1 MIYEVRVLKKIRLGN
16 SELNASRIGLGVMR
30 MGTRSERDAQKTI
43 ESAISHG
50 INFFESANVYGAGKS
65 STAFGRALKD
75 AKISRDKILIQ
86 SKGGIVRGD
95 KFKRVD
101 YSKENLI
108 QSVED
113 ELSRIGTDYLDV
125 FVLHRP
131 DVLVEPDEVAEAFNI
146 LEQSGKVRYFGVS
159 NQNSLDIELLKTA
172 VKQPLIV
179 NQLQFGIMHTGMID
193 QQIHVN
199 MTDDAANMRDAE
211 LLAYSRIHEMTIQ
224 TWSPLQFGYFG
235 GVFVDNPDFPELNE
249 VLGRLADHYQTN
261 KSAIAVAWILRHP
274 ANMQVIIGSMS
285 DHHIQEMA
293 EGDNVNLTR
302 QDWYDIYLAAGNL
315 LP

>member
-1 MIYEVRVLKKIRLGN
+1 MKKIRLGN

-43 ESAISHG
+43 ESAISYG

-95 KFKRVD
+95 NFKRVD

-159 NQNSLDIELLKTA
+159 NQNSLDIELLKIA

-199 MTDDAANMRDAE
+199 MSDDAANMRDAE
-211 LLAYSRIHEMTIQ
+211 LLAYSRIHNMTIQ

-249 VLGRLADHYQTN
+249 VLGRLADQYRTS

-285 DHHIQEMA
+285 DHHIQEMTD
-293 EGDNVNLTR
+293 GDKVNLTR
-302 QDWYDIYLAAGNL
+302 QDWYDIYLAAGNM

>member
-1 MIYEVRVLKKIRLGN
+1 M
-16 SELNASRIGLGVMR
+16 
-30 MGTRSERDAQKTI
+30 
-43 ESAISHG
+43 
-50 INFFESANVYGAGKS
+50 
-65 STAFGRALKD
+65 
-75 AKISRDKILIQ
+75 
-86 SKGGIVRGD
+86 
-95 KFKRVD
+95 D

-211 LLAYSRIHEMTIQ
+211 LLAYTRIHNMTIQ

-249 VLGRLADHYQTN
+249 VLGKLADQYHTS

-274 ANMQVIIGSMS
+274 ANMQVIIGSTS

-302 QDWYDIYLAAGNL
+302 QDWYDIYLAAGNV

>member
-1 MIYEVRVLKKIRLGN
+1 MKKIRLGN

-43 ESAISHG
+43 ESTISHG

-274 ANMQVIIGSMS
+274 ANMLVIIGSMS

-302 QDWYDIYLAAGNL
+302 QDWYDIYLAAGNM

>member
-43 ESAISHG
+43 ESAISYG

-95 KFKRVD
+95 NFKRVD

-159 NQNSLDIELLKTA
+159 NQNSLDIELLKIA

-199 MTDDAANMRDAE
+199 MSDDAANMRDAE
-211 LLAYSRIHEMTIQ
+211 LLAYSRIHNMTIQ

-249 VLGRLADHYQTN
+249 VLGRLADQYRTS

-285 DHHIQEMA
+285 DHHIQEMTD
-293 EGDNVNLTR
+293 GDKVNLTR
-302 QDWYDIYLAAGNL
+302 QDWYDIYLAAGNM

>member
-1 MIYEVRVLKKIRLGN
+1 M
-16 SELNASRIGLGVMR
+16 A
-30 MGTRSERDAQKTI
+30 RD
-43 ESAISHG
+43 S
-50 INFFESANVYGAGKS
+50 
-65 STAFGRALKD
+65 
-75 AKISRDKILIQ
+75 ILIQ

-95 KFKRVD
+95 GFKRVD
-101 YSKENLI
+101 FSKANII

-131 DVLVEPDEVAEAFNI
+131 DVLVEPEEVAEAFNY
-146 LEQSGKVRYFGVS
+146 LEKSGKVRYFGVS

-172 VKQPLIV
+172 VQQPLIV

-199 MTDDAANMRDAE
+199 MTDDAAVMRDAE
-211 LLAYSRIHEMTIQ
+211 LLAYSRIQNMTIQ
-224 TWSPLQFGYFG
+224 TWSPLQFSFFG
-235 GVFVDNPDFPELNE
+235 GIFVDNPDFPELNAE
-249 VLGRLADHYQTN
+249 LGPLADQYQTS

-285 DHHIQEMA
+285 AQHIQEMA
-293 EGDNVNLTR
+293 DGDNITLTR
-302 QDWYDIYLAAGNL
+302 QDWYDIYLAAGNT

>member
-1 MIYEVRVLKKIRLGN
+1 MKLGN
-16 SELNASRIGLGVMR
+16 SELHASRIGLGVMR
-30 MGTRSERDAQKTI
+30 MGTRSELEAQQTV
-43 ESAISHG
+43 ESAIANG
-50 INFFESANVYGAGKS
+50 INFFDSANIYGNGKS
-65 STAFGRALKD
+65 SSAFGRALKN
-75 AKISRDKILIQ
+75 ANVARDSILIQ
-86 SKGGIVRGD
+86 SKGGIVRGEG
-95 KFKRVD
+95 FKRVD
-101 YSKENLI
+101 FSKENLI

-131 DVLVEPDEVAEAFNI
+131 DVLVEPEEVAEAFNY

-172 VKQPLIV
+172 VQQPLIV

-199 MTDDAANMRDAE
+199 MTDDAAVMRDAE
-211 LLAYSRIHEMTIQ
+211 LMAYSRIQNMTIQ
-224 TWSPLQFGYFG
+224 TWSPVQFGF
-235 GVFVDNPDFPELNE
+235 E
-249 VLGRLADHYQTN
+249 LGRLADQYQTS

-274 ANMQVIIGSMS
+274 ANMQVMIGSMS
-285 DHHIQEMA
+285 DQHIQEMTD
-293 EGDNVNLTR
+293 GDNVTLTR
-302 QDWYDIYLAAGNL
+302 QEWYDIYLAAGNT

>member
-1 MIYEVRVLKKIRLGN
+1 MLKKIKQGN

-30 MGTRSERDAQKTI
+30 MGTRSKLEAQKTV
-43 ESAISHG
+43 ESAIGNG
-50 INFFESANVYGAGKS
+50 INFFESANIYGGGKS
-65 STAFGRALKD
+65 SSAFGRALKN
-75 AKISRDKILIQ
+75 ANVARDSILIQ

-95 KFKRVD
+95 NFKRVD
-101 YSKENLI
+101 FSKENLI

-131 DVLVEPDEVAEAFNI
+131 DVLVEPDEVAEAFNY
-146 LEQSGKVRYFGVS
+146 LEKSGKVRYFGVS

-172 VKQPLIV
+172 VQQPLIV

-199 MTDDAANMRDAE
+199 MTDDAATMRDAE
-211 LLAYSRIHEMTIQ
+211 LLAYSRIHNMTIQ

-235 GVFVDNPDFPELNE
+235 GVFVDNPDFPELNT
-249 VLGRLADHYQTN
+249 VLGRLADQYQTS

-285 DHHIQEMA
+285 DQHIQDMTD
-293 EGDNVNLTR
+293 GDNVTLTR
-302 QDWYDIYLAAGNL
+302 QEWYDIYMAAGNT